1 MFISDHSRL
10 KFIDHRYVSQMDSN
24 NFGVKFMENKKN
36 YEDCCEDIRGYFFWS
51 KYRPP
56 KKKREMK

>member
-1 MFISDHSRL
+1 
-10 KFIDHRYVSQMDSN
+10 MDSN

-56 KKKREMK
+56 KKKREMKWHHDGVS